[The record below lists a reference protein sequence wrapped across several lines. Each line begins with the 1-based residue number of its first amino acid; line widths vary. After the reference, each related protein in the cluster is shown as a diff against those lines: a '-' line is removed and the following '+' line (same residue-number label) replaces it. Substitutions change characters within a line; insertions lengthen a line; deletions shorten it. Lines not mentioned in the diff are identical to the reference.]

1 MTLADVAVDVTPE
14 LTPEGFDV
22 DAWIAGVRPTRR
34 AVQLF
39 ARSDLI
45 ARLDELA
52 ARIGGADDDEAAGP
66 LIDEFEGLRAEY
78 LSGVWWTVEGRSPEW
93 VERFRTETKK
103 ALGLTGDPSGVDAI
117 RLVSEQ
123 IAEQLVSPRA
133 SARQLVQLA
142 ETNAGEWRKLAV
154 ALELVNQRL
163 GEKSDVLTLD
173 FSSRRSASARR

>member
-52 ARIGGADDDEAAGP
+52 ARIATADDDQAGP

-78 LSGVWWTVEGRSPEW
+78 LAGVWWTIEGRSPEW

-123 IAEQLVSPRA
+123 IAAQLVSPLA
-133 SARQLVQLA
+133 SAHQLVKLA

-154 ALELVNQRL
+154 ALELVNKRL